1 MAVKRFL
8 VTGAGRSGTGYIA
21 NVLTFLGCLTGH
33 EDIFGPAK
41 LDDAEEIVWPAEV
54 PGDSSWLGAPY
65 LDALPRGTLVLH
77 QVREPVANA
86 RSSLRIR
93 FFSTPSW
100 YRSFA
105 EQHAPT
111 LLLGS
116 EPERCLRY
124 WLEWNRMA
132 ERARTM
138 PELEYSRYRLE
149 DIDRDVVAEICLRL
163 GLEATLPR
171 IDEVL
176 AQMPRDYNTRG
187 DKSKDAEWR
196 WSDLPPGETKRAAEK
211 LAASYGY
218 GLETE
223 EGTLRVLPRQRLGA
237 TS

>member
-1 MAVKRFL
+1 MAVRRFL

-21 NVLTFLGCLTGH
+21 NVLTALGCLTGH
-33 EDIFGPAK
+33 EDIFGPKK
-41 LDDAEEIVWPAEV
+41 LREADEILWPPDV

-65 LDALPRGTLVLH
+65 LDALPAGTVVLH
-77 QVREPVANA
+77 QVREPVANV
-86 RSSLRIR
+86 RSSLRIE
-93 FFSTPSW
+93 FFRTPSW

-116 EPERCLRY
+116 EVERCLRY

-132 ERARTM
+132 ERAKTK
-138 PELEYSRYRLE
+138 PELDYFRYRLE
-149 DIDRDVVAEICLRL
+149 DIDREIVAEICLRI
-163 GLEATLPR
+163 GLDVTLPR

-187 DKSKDAEWR
+187 DKTQDAEWR

-218 GLETE
+218 GIETE
-223 EGTLRVLPRQRLGA
+223 DGTLRVLPRQRLGA

>member
-41 LDDAEEIVWPAEV
+41 LRDAQEILWPPDV
-54 PGDSSWLGAPY
+54 PGDSSWLGAPF
-65 LDALPRGTLVLH
+65 LDALPEGTVVLH
-77 QVREPVANA
+77 QVREPVANV
-86 RSSLRIR
+86 RSSLRIA
-93 FFSTPSW
+93 FFRTPSW

-132 ERARTM
+132 ERASTL
-138 PELEYSRYRLE
+138 PQLEYFRYRLE
-149 DIDRDVVAEICLRL
+149 DIDAPLVTEICARI
-163 GLEATLPR
+163 GLEVTPAR
-171 IDEVL
+171 IAEAL
-176 AQMPRDYNTRG
+176 EKMPRDYNTRG
-187 DKSKDAEWR
+187 DKKNDGDWR
-196 WSDLPPGETKRAAEK
+196 WSELPPGETKRAAEK
-211 LAASYGY
+211 LALSYGY
-218 GLETE
+218 GPETE
-223 EGTLRVLPRQRLGA
+223 AGTLSVLPRHAQGA

>member
-1 MAVKRFL
+1 MALRRFL
-8 VTGAGRSGTGYIA
+8 VTGAGRSGTGYTA
-21 NVLTFLGCLTGH
+21 KVLTALGCRTGH
-33 EDIFGPAK
+33 EEIFGPA
-41 LDDAEEIVWPAEV
+41 LLTGDDEIVWPSEV

-93 FFSTPSW
+93 FFSTPGP

-105 EQHAPT
+105 EKHAPA

-132 ERARTM
+132 ERAHDL
-138 PELEYSRYRLE
+138 PDLEYFRYRLE
-149 DIDRDVVAEICLRL
+149 DIDAELVAGICARI
-163 GLEATLPR
+163 GLAATPAR
-171 IDEVL
+171 IAEVL
-176 AQMPRDYNTRG
+176 AQLPRDYNTRG
-187 DKSKDAEWR
+187 AKQHDEDWR
-196 WSDLPPGETKRAAEK
+196 WSELPPGETKRAVAR

-218 GLETE
+218 GAETE
-223 EGTLRVLPRQRLGA
+223 GGTLSVLPRQQLGA
-237 TS
+237 AN

>member
-1 MAVKRFL
+1 MALRRFL

-21 NVLTFLGCLTGH
+21 NVLTALGCLTGH

-41 LDDAEEIVWPAEV
+41 LTDADEILWPPEV

-65 LDALPRGTLVLH
+65 LDALPHGTLVLH

-105 EQHAPT
+105 EQHAPA
-111 LLLGS
+111 LRLGS

-132 ERARTM
+132 ERAREL
-138 PELEYSRYRLE
+138 PNLEYFRYRLE
-149 DIDRDVVAEICLRL
+149 DIDGEIVAAICARI
-163 GLEATLPR
+163 GLEATPAR
-171 IDEVL
+171 IAEVL
-176 AQMPRDYNTRG
+176 AQLPRDYNTRG
-187 DKSKDAEWR
+187 DKKQDEDWR
-196 WSDLPPGETKRAAEK
+196 WSELPPGETKRAVER

-218 GLETE
+218 GAETE
-223 EGTLRVLPRQRLGA
+223 AGTLSVLPRQGLHA